1 MKNIEVK
8 GAKQHNLKNIDVII
22 PRDKLTVIT
31 GLSGSGK
38 SSLAFD
44 TLYAEGQR
52 RYVESLSSY
61 ARQFLSVMDKPD
73 VDHINGLSPAISIEQ
88 KSTSHNPR
96 STVGTVTEIY
106 DYLRLL
112 YARVGT
118 PFCPDHGISLE
129 SQSIDQIVDK
139 LFKDEEN
146 ERSIILCPIVSQQ
159 KGEHLILL
167 NDLKVRGFIRAKI
180 NGEIIDLDNL
190 PQLNKNKKHD
200 IDIVIDRLSIT
211 KKNKSRLSESIE
223 TALRES
229 DGKSWHRLI
238 MLNNNI
244 SFILHKPQL
253 SENIG
258 ACARA
263 IKNFNFQ
270 KMIVV
275 DPKPIYPNDKILAT
289 SVGAK
294 NIISKSKNFDNLESA
309 LKNID
314 VVIATSA
321 RFRNKN
327 IKHIQLEDLK
337 KIDYKKKVA
346 FLFGSEASGL
356 SNNEISYANYTLQI
370 PTNPDF
376 KSLNL
381 SHSLIIIAQ
390 VVHSVI
396 NSKVSSFKKSK
407 KVKSASKKD
416 ILSMFN
422 LCIKN
427 LEDIGFFK
435 PKEKKPKM
443 LENLRNIFY
452 RMELSSKETRIL
464 SSVFASLGK
473 KR

>member
-1 MKNIEVK
+1 MSK
-8 GAKQHNLKNIDVII
+8 
-22 PRDKLTVIT
+22 
-31 GLSGSGK
+31 
-38 SSLAFD
+38 
-44 TLYAEGQR
+44 
-52 RYVESLSSY
+52 
-61 ARQFLSVMDKPD
+61 
-73 VDHINGLSPAISIEQ
+73 
-88 KSTSHNPR
+88 
-96 STVGTVTEIY
+96 
-106 DYLRLL
+106 
-112 YARVGT
+112 
-118 PFCPDHGISLE
+118 
-129 SQSIDQIVDK
+129 
-139 LFKDEEN
+139 
-146 ERSIILCPIVSQQ
+146 
-159 KGEHLILL
+159 
-167 NDLKVRGFIRAKI
+167 
-180 NGEIIDLDNL
+180 
-190 PQLNKNKKHD
+190 
-200 IDIVIDRLSIT
+200 
-211 KKNKSRLSESIE
+211 
-223 TALRES
+223 
-229 DGKSWHRLI
+229 
-238 MLNNNI
+238 NNI

-263 IKNFNFQ
+263 LKNFNFQ
-270 KMIVV
+270 KLIVI
-275 DPKPIYPNDKILAT
+275 DPKPIFPNDKILAT

-314 VVIATSA
+314 IVIATSA

-390 VVHSVI
+390 VVQSII
-396 NSKVSSFKKSK
+396 NSKVSIFKKSR

-416 ILSMFN
+416 ILSMTN

-427 LEDIGFFK
+427 LEEIGFFK
-435 PKEKKPKM
+435 PNEKKPLM

>member
-1 MKNIEVK
+1 MSK
-8 GAKQHNLKNIDVII
+8 
-22 PRDKLTVIT
+22 
-31 GLSGSGK
+31 
-38 SSLAFD
+38 
-44 TLYAEGQR
+44 
-52 RYVESLSSY
+52 
-61 ARQFLSVMDKPD
+61 
-73 VDHINGLSPAISIEQ
+73 
-88 KSTSHNPR
+88 
-96 STVGTVTEIY
+96 
-106 DYLRLL
+106 
-112 YARVGT
+112 
-118 PFCPDHGISLE
+118 
-129 SQSIDQIVDK
+129 
-139 LFKDEEN
+139 
-146 ERSIILCPIVSQQ
+146 
-159 KGEHLILL
+159 
-167 NDLKVRGFIRAKI
+167 
-180 NGEIIDLDNL
+180 
-190 PQLNKNKKHD
+190 
-200 IDIVIDRLSIT
+200 
-211 KKNKSRLSESIE
+211 
-223 TALRES
+223 
-229 DGKSWHRLI
+229 
-238 MLNNNI
+238 NNI
-244 SFILHKPQL
+244 SFILYKPQL

-294 NIISKSKNFDNLESA
+294 NIINKSKKFNTIESA

-327 IKHIQLEDLK
+327 IKHIQLQDLK
-337 KIDYKKKVA
+337 KINYKRKVA

-356 SNNEISYANYTLQI
+356 SNNEMSYANYTLQI

-376 KSLNL
+376 RSLNL

-390 VVHSVI
+390 VVHSII

-407 KVKSASKKD
+407 KVKSASKRD
-416 ILSMFN
+416 IFSMTE

-435 PKEKKPKM
+435 PKEKKPIM

-452 RMELSSKETRIL
+452 SMELSSKDTRIL